1 MAAHNGHEA
10 SMNIAAFI
18 PARGGSRGLPGKNLA
33 RINGKSLLRITIEH
47 ARASRFI
54 SHVYVSSDSA
64 DILGEAVRCGAIPIL
79 RPRRLASDTSPT
91 EDAVLHF
98 LLMHPR
104 GFWRAVVLLQCTSPI
119 RRQADIDNA
128 ISRFLV
134 YGYDSMFSGSRLT
147 QFVWR
152 KAGEAVYRLAHSIAY
167 RPMRQGIWDI
177 IVENGSF
184 WISSPECYFRHHNR
198 LAGRIGYYLQ
208 PWPCGIEIDT
218 KEDLIWARKLMK
230 K

>member
-1 MAAHNGHEA
+1 VAAHNGHEA
-10 SMNIAAFI
+10 GMNIAAFI

-47 ARASRFI
+47 ARASRLI

-104 GFWRAVVLLQCTSPI
+104 DFWRAIVLLQCTSPI
-119 RRQADIDNA
+119 RQKDDLDEA
-128 ISRFLV
+128 INRFLMF
-134 YGYDSMFSGSRLT
+134 GYDSLFSACLT
-147 QFVWR
+147 KQFAWR
-152 KAGEAVYRLAHSIAY
+152 TSLHRVVRED
-167 RPMRQGIWDI
+167 RPMRQQYEGTLL
-177 IVENGSF
+177 ENGNF